1 MKLIELHILQS
12 FPVSCLNRDDLGS
25 PKSAT
30 FGGAPRARLSSQCL
44 KRAVRELAQELSPA
58 LFAGNRSRLIIEP
71 LGTRLQKHGV
81 AETKATE
88 IAKQVG
94 DHLATLDDAA
104 EKKGTLKVKTLMF
117 LSPSEVDAIAKALAD
132 IVKKDPKAKGLDKAV
147 AKACKSAAL
156 KDAADL
162 VALGPR
168 PSGTE
173 AARRAQNLIIGR
185 LKAAGLVVRQDA
197 FTAATPEGDISMKN
211 IIGVLQGKRP
221 GVIVIGAHYDTKRFK
236 DQRFVG
242 ANDGGAGTGAV
253 LELARAM
260 AIKGKPRY
268 TYWFVLFDGEES
280 IGEWTDE
287 DSLYGSRHLVDMLRR
302 QKLLGNVRAMIL
314 LDMIGDADL
323 TILKESNSYGS
334 YRDLFWVSAQRLGY
348 GDHFMGDFAT
358 VADDH
363 LPFVRAGIRSV
374 NLIDFMYGDRKLPGK
389 YWHAP
394 EDTMDKISAKSLQI
408 TGDVVLATLPEI
420 ENFTYVIETRAGVAP
435 PLDPEEERATA
446 IPPPLEGDVTGG
458 VLESPAAAK
467 PTRPT
472 PVAPQRAP

>member
-1 MKLIELHILQS
+1 MLKCFLHGRASRSGSAPDRAALPGPRFLARGRSLQYDAGGIKQTASLSPLTGNSVRPPFDTPS
-12 FPVSCLNRDDLGS
+12 FGLAAVVLAALAVGS
-25 PKSAT
+25 PCPTLGASAT
-30 FGGAPRARLSSQCL
+30 
-44 KRAVRELAQELSPA
+44 KSPA
-58 LFAGNRSRLIIEP
+58 PIP
-71 LGTRLQKHGV
+71 
-81 AETKATE
+81 
-88 IAKQVG
+88 AKVSGPFDGQR
-94 DHLATLDDAA
+94 
-104 EKKGTLKVKTLMF
+104 
-117 LSPSEVDAIAKALAD
+117 ALE
-132 IVKKDPKAKGLDKAV
+132 
-147 AKACKSAAL
+147 
-156 KDAADL
+156 DAADL

-197 FTAATPEGDISMKN
+197 FIAGTPEGDIPMKN

-280 IGEWTDE
+280 IGEWSDE
-287 DSLYGSRHLVDMLRR
+287 DSLYGSRHLVDMLRK

-314 LDMIGDADL
+314 LDLIGDADL
-323 TILKESNSYGS
+323 TILKESNSYSS
-334 YRDLFWVSAQRLGY
+334 YRDLFWVSAQRLGH
-348 GDHFMGDFAT
+348 GDHFLGGFAT

-389 YWHAP
+389 YWHTP
-394 EDTMDKISAKSLQI
+394 GDTLDKISAKSLQI

-420 ENFTYVIETRAGVAP
+420 ENLTYVIETRAGVAP
-435 PLDPEEERATA
+435 PLDPEEEGATA

-458 VLESPAAAK
+458 VLESSTAAK